1 MKTFETPFER
11 ISLTRLVDSITA
23 NHMMLSFT
31 DTCGFFLCHRGQAEL
46 NINNQ
51 RVHIQAGDAFVYFPT
66 MYVHVVGHSDDIEG
80 TIYKSSLSFVLP
92 LVETNFHIHNIIELT
107 QRPFVSLTP
116 SQMERL
122 DQLIA
127 VLDCRVSLL
136 DGLPHNSEVGAILLR
151 EISLLGEAVIQE
163 VLFCYFSNR
172 DFTPAV
178 QDNKDHITHA
188 FMAALMAHYKKERQV
203 AYYADQLCITPRY
216 LSAVVKERTGRT
228 AQQWII
234 DFVINSI
241 KQSLLYTQKSVK
253 EIASEFSF
261 PTQSFFGKYFKLY
274 THLSPKQFRSQTRL
288 E

>member
-1 MKTFETPFER
+1 MKTYEAPFER
-11 ISLTRLVDSITA
+11 ISITRLVDSITA

-31 DTCGFFLCHRGQAEL
+31 DTCGLFLCHRGEAEL
-46 NINNQ
+46 NLNNQ

-66 MYVHVVGHSDDIEG
+66 MYVHVIGHSDDIEG
-80 TIYKSSLSFVLP
+80 TIYKSTLSFVLP

-107 QRPFVSLTP
+107 QRPYVTLTA
-116 SQMERL
+116 SQMDRL
-122 DQLIA
+122 DHLIA
-127 VLDCRVSLL
+127 VLDSRMSLL
-136 DGLPHNSEVGAILLR
+136 DNILYNDEVGAILQR
-151 EISLLGEAVIQE
+151 EIGLLGEAVIQE

-172 DFTPAV
+172 DFTPAA

-188 FMAALMAHYKKERQV
+188 FMAALMERYKQERQV
-203 AYYADQLCITPRY
+203 AYYADRLCITPRY

-241 KQSLLYTQKSVK
+241 KQSLLYTQKSIN
-253 EIASEFSF
+253 EIASEFNF

>member
-1 MKTFETPFER
+1 MKSYEAPFER

-31 DTCGFFLCHRGQAEL
+31 DTCGLFLCHRGQAEL
-46 NINNQ
+46 HINNQ
-51 RVHIQAGDAFVYFPT
+51 RVHIQAGDAFVYLPT
-66 MYVHVVGHSDDIEG
+66 MYVHIVGHSDDIEG
-80 TIYKSSLSFVLP
+80 TIYKSTLSFVLP

-107 QRPFVSLTP
+107 ERPYVSLTAL
-116 SQMERL
+116 QMDHL

-127 VLDCRVSLL
+127 VLDSQMALL
-136 DGLPHNSEVGAILLR
+136 DSLPRNGEVGTILQR

-172 DFTPAV
+172 NFTPAV

-188 FMAALMAHYKKERQV
+188 FMAALLEHYKQERQV
-203 AYYADQLCITPRY
+203 TDYADRLCITPRY

-241 KQSLLYTQKSVK
+241 KQSLLYTQKSIK
-253 EIASEFSF
+253 EIALEYNF

-274 THLSPKQFRSQTRL
+274 TNMSPKEFRRQTRL